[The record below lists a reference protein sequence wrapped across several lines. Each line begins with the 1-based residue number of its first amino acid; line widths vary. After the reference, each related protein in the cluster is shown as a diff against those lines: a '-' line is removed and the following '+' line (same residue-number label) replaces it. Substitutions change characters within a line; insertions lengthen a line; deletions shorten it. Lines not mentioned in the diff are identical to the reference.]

1 MDKINYAVNNLQ
13 SIIGNQA
20 ILIGQLASDSAEK
33 DKIIAQL
40 RAEAKHEF
48 TDTNAGSSQDHSI
61 YATDTDDPAK

>member
-40 RAEAKHEF
+40 KELQKGGKA
-48 TDTNAGSSQDHSI
+48 
-61 YATDTDDPAK
+61 